1 MSIKESLSVFDVS
14 SSGLAAQR
22 LRMALVVQNVANAN
36 SVAGPDGKP
45 YQRKEA
51 IFAEMVGEIGS
62 QDDENRFEGVK
73 LESIVT
79 SPVEAKTV
87 YNPDHPMADKN
98 GFVRYPNVDTM
109 TEMVQMVSAS
119 RSYEANLSVMK
130 TYRQMLER
138 TLSLLR

>member
-1 MSIKESLSVFDVS
+1 MSMKESLSVFDVS

-22 LRMALVVQNVANAN
+22 LRMALVAQNVANAN

-51 IFAEMVGEIGS
+51 VFAEMVGEMGA
-62 QDDENRFEGVK
+62 QEDENRFEGVK
-73 LESIVT
+73 LEGIVT

>member
-1 MSIKESLSVFDVS
+1 MSFKESLSVFDVS

-22 LRMALVVQNVANAN
+22 LRMALVAQNVANAN

-51 IFAEMVGEIGS
+51 IFAEMVGEMGG
-62 QDDENRFEGVK
+62 QEDDTRFEGVK
-73 LESIVT
+73 LEGIVT
-79 SPVEAKTV
+79 SPVEAKTI

-98 GFVRYPNVDTM
+98 GFVRFPNVDTM
-109 TEMVQMVSAS
+109 TEMVQMVAAS